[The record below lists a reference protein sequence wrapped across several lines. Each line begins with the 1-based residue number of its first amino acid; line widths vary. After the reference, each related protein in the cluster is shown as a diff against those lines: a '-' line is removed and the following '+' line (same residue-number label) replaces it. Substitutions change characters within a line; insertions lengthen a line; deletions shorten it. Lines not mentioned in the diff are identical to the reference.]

1 MTHKKIIQSG
11 VGIVAAT
18 AVMLSFASFAFA
30 QSGTSVSASATTS
43 VSTKKP
49 AAAAKL
55 SAKQKLNESSLVNK
69 SNTAI
74 DKRVED
80 LNYLSEKIS
89 GMKNVSDAEKSSLTG
104 SISEEVSKLN
114 DLKAKIGT
122 DTDMTSLQADA
133 KSITADNRVYALVV
147 PQARISSAN
156 DKAITVINM
165 ITAMVPKL
173 QQRITEAQTAGKDVT
188 ALNATLSDLNA
199 KLADA
204 TSLSGSIPAGVSS
217 LTPDQGNKT
226 VAASNETAL
235 KAARKNL
242 AIIESDLAAA
252 RKDVS
257 KITAGVKGVGPS
269 ASITS
274 TTNATTTTGTTTR

>member
-69 SNTAI
+69 SNAAI

-226 VAASNETAL
+226 AL